1 MEGISLN
8 AVEKRVGKNL
18 LFQMKLNPFTKKY
31 RIYRQKE
38 FELVFKN
45 GKVFRTNI
53 FKAYLSSNGMEFSR
67 LAVVVSRKVGNAVLR
82 NKVKRICREWFR
94 KKNLSFSVNSDL
106 IILFRNKIDDFSGKM
121 LSVKLEEIIIF

>member
-1 MEGISLN
+1 
-8 AVEKRVGKNL
+8 
-18 LFQMKLNPFTKKY
+18 MKLNPFTKKY